1 MKVINKNSKKI
12 DAIPDASDIGYGE
25 IAVNYNAE
33 NPKILIKDN
42 NNSIVGFLSEKQIN
56 SEINGVNSK
65 ISGLSTNID
74 NNKSSIDS
82 LKTWVVEAITDEEI
96 ATTFA

>member
-1 MKVINKNSKKI
+1 MKVINKNSETVN
-12 DAIPDASDIGYGE
+12 AIPDASDIGYGE
-25 IAVNYNAE
+25 IAINYNAE

-42 NNSIVGFLSEKQIN
+42 NNNIVGFLSEKQIN
-56 SEINGVNSK
+56 SKINGVNGT

-74 NNKSSIDS
+74 NNKSSIES
-82 LKTWVVEAITDEEI
+82 LKTWVMEAITNEEI

>member
-1 MKVINKNSKKI
+1 MKVINKNSETI
-12 DAIPDASDIGYGE
+12 NAIPDASDIGYGE

-42 NNSIVGFLSEKQIN
+42 NNNIVGFLSEKQIN
-56 SEINGVNSK
+56 GVNGT

-74 NNKSSIDS
+74 KNESSIES
-82 LKTWVVEAITDEEI
+82 LKTWVVEAITNEEI
-96 ATTFA
+96 AATFA